1 MKFGGMVATKI
12 DDWGIFPYL
21 EELKFDSGWV
31 PDSQMIWSDC
41 YATLSLA
48 AQNTHRLRIGTGVA
62 IAGTRL
68 APVTAHSIASIN
80 KLAPGRVFLGIGS
93 GHTAMRIMGQ
103 NPVSPTE
110 FSEYLRIVRGLL
122 AGDEVDYCYKGK
134 TQPIK
139 FLERDLSCV
148 DIENKIPLYVAANG
162 PKALRAAGVYGD
174 GRIGAGNEPKS
185 VFLRNSKRINCGA
198 AEVGRVL
205 PEDFHS
211 TVMTFACVLRPGE
224 KLNSER
230 VIEETGAQ
238 VVASLHFW
246 YELFRQ
252 KGHDNFVIDSV
263 RDVWNSYKIYV
274 EKEMPLERRHLLVHQ
289 GHCANLPD
297 KERRFVTPSMIMVS
311 GGLVGEPDELV
322 ARIQELEEAGLKEIV
337 LMPPR
342 NSMRTNF
349 KVFAREIIAKL

>member
-1 MKFGGMVATKI
+1 VKFGGMVATKI